1 MLHIH
6 CVGWKYAL
14 RKCKVAA
21 MNWDDMRFLLAVAQT
36 GSLKGAA
43 RSLAVDKTTVSRRL
57 RAMEAALGQQVVEVS
72 GQGLTLT
79 DFGRRLYRPAEVMR
93 DEMQAVD
100 ALAGADTGGALGTV
114 RLTAVPLVINHLLVP
129 ALSDLRTT
137 APALRLELIAEARD
151 LSLLR
156 GEADIALR
164 LARPT
169 EGGQGVL
176 ARKLGDLDY
185 AAYGARGAAP
195 ELPWIG
201 YEPRMHYL
209 PQAAAIA
216 RAAEA
221 EGAAHISVN
230 DAETLFRLVCSGHGK
245 TLLPRIVG
253 EAESRLVE
261 LPYRHGPPPR
271 RELWLM
277 LRREL
282 RELERIGL
290 VVQWIE
296 RTLAARTSQAQPT
309 RPPDHRDNG
318 ADP

>member
-1 MLHIH
+1 
-6 CVGWKYAL
+6 
-14 RKCKVAA
+14 
-21 MNWDDMRFLLAVAQT
+21 MNWDDMRFLLAVAQA
-36 GSLKGAA
+36 GSLKAAA
-43 RSLAVDKTTVSRRL
+43 RSLGVDKTTVSRRL
-57 RAMEAALGQQVVEVS
+57 RALEAALGRQVVEVR
-72 GQGLTLT
+72 GQGLNLT
-79 DFGRRLYRPAEVMR
+79 DFGRRLHRHAEVMR

-114 RLTAVPLVINHLLVP
+114 RLTAVPMVINQILVP
-129 ALSDLRTT
+129 ALDDLRAT
-137 APALRLELIAEARD
+137 APGLRLELIAEARD

-169 EGGQGVL
+169 EGGQSVL

-185 AAYGARGAAP
+185 AAYAVHGAAG
-195 ELPWIG
+195 EMPWIG
-201 YEPRMHYL
+201 YETRMSYL

-216 RAAEA
+216 RSAAA
-221 EGAAHISVN
+221 EGATDISVN
-230 DAETLFRLVCSGHGK
+230 DAETLYRLVCAGHGK

-253 EAESRLVE
+253 AAEPRLVE
-261 LPYRHGPPPR
+261 LPYRHGALPK

-282 RELERIGL
+282 RELERVRL
-290 VVQWIE
+290 VAQWIE
-296 RTLAARTSQAQPT
+296 RTLAVRTSQAQPT